1 MRICGLAILV
11 QLLLGARK
19 ITIIL
24 FSHEFRNELGFI
36 AQDDQSFDVVLDFPY
51 VSLPAVVQE
60 QFHQAGGYFH
70 ALPVV
75 HFGIS
80 FQEIIDEER
89 DVLLAFPQRRKKDIH
104 HVDPIVEIP
113 AEAVLL
119 HPPFKIFIRRGQ
131 DPAVDLPFLFAADPE
146 KLFLLEN
153 IEEFRLEVHV
163 HFTDFVQE
171 DRPVLRD
178 FEPAIFPPV
187 SSGEGPPFESEELA
201 FQEFPREGGAVDLD
215 ERLPRTIGCLVKSL
229 GDQVFS
235 GPALP
240 RDEDRDVRIGDLV
253 QDCLN
258 LAHLVAHGKEKL
270 VLVLDLDLGFQFL
283 ELPFGLCVFEY
294 HLDFEQQLLATERL
308 LDVIVRTV
316 FHRAYDLLDVALPR
330 YHDDGNVHAFG
341 PEWLD
346 EVHPVPIGEENIED
360 DAGKMMI
367 VEVFHRRCLV
377 EGGGYL
383 HPLLDEKILGKLG
396 EYRVV
401 VNDEDIRYCHSFP
414 PAFPPASSLTSA
426 NLVPPL
432 PISANNF
439 HKFTYRAIIKR
450 VIAGC
455 DFPKEISA

>member
-119 HPPFKIFIRRGQ
+119 PHPFEIFILGRQ
-131 DPAVDLPFLFAADPE
+131 
-146 KLFLLEN
+146 
-153 IEEFRLEVHV
+153 
-163 HFTDFVQE
+163 
-171 DRPVLRD
+171 VLTR
-178 FEPAIFPPV
+178 
-187 SSGEGPPFESEELA
+187 
-201 FQEFPREGGAVDLD
+201 
-215 ERLPRTIGCLVKSL
+215 
-229 GDQVFS
+229 
-235 GPALP
+235 PALP
-240 RDEDRDVRIGDLV
+240 REEDRDVRMGDLV

-283 ELPFGLCVFEY
+283 ELPFGLRVFEY

-308 LDVIVRTV
+308 LDVIVRAV